1 MLQLVGR
8 VICRDCIESGCCY
21 LKYHVCFLLANLTTG
36 YFLILHVA
44 PSIAIKCRLT
54 GESGLGLPRTPCY
67 MNQLIKIR
75 KTGANI
81 L

>member
-1 MLQLVGR
+1 MGISYKL
-8 VICRDCIESGCCY
+8 Y
-21 LKYHVCFLLANLTTG
+21 KYFLL
-36 YFLILHVA
+36 LHVA